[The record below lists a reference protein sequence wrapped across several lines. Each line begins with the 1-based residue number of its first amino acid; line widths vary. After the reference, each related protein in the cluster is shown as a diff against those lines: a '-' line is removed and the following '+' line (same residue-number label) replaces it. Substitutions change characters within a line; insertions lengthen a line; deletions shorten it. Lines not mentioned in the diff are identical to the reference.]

1 MGCTLVRHTTSPDD
15 ISESCLS
22 ALGSQGSGLLVLQA
36 KRYLSWSNKGGLVD
50 TSPPQRTQVKAP
62 KCWHLEILCVSG
74 GSVIKAYLFLDQKVA
89 SNWQVMPKGSAI
101 KAYWFLTQNVHN
113 LLNPNLEIVWKS
125 VKMWKSAYLSYIQVT
140 DLDNK
145 TVGHEHPRLHCVFLT
160 NNNHIY

>member
-36 KRYLSWSNKGGLVD
+36 ERYLSWSIMGGLMD

-74 GSVIKAYLFLDQKVA
+74 GSVIKAYWFLDQNVA
-89 SNWQVMPKGSAI
+89 SNWQVIIKGRRSKHIDFRLKICYFFDKNMLGWAS
-101 KAYWFLTQNVHN
+101 WR
-113 LLNPNLEIVWKS
+113 P
-125 VKMWKSAYLSYIQVT
+125 SAYLSCIQLT

-145 TVGHEHPRLHCVFLT
+145 TVGHEHPRLHCAFIT
-160 NNNHIY
+160 NNNDIY